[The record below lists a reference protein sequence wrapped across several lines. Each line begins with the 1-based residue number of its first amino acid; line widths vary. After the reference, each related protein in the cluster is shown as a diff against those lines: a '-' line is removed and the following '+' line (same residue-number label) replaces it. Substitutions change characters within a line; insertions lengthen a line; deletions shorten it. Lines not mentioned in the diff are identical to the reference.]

1 MNADAPAS
9 GLHGLLKSL
18 NCDRAYGLA
27 LLGVCALFGLLEGG
41 GDRVRDVLS
50 YDRAALAAGDGWRIL
65 TAHFVHLDPA
75 HAALNGMGVVLM
87 WALFARD
94 YSPLRWLAIYL
105 FSSLCISAGLW
116 LWDPGVTNYVGASGA
131 LHGVMTAGTLAH
143 LRRRDLDGWILAIF
157 IVVKLA
163 YEQLAGAL
171 PFSSSGNTIVDAHL
185 YGAVGGIVLASF
197 LRSRPLPPGGA
208 PAGRA

>member
-1 MNADAPAS
+1 MNAEAPGP
-9 GLHGLLKSL
+9 GLSAGIDGLLKSL

-27 LLGVCALFGLLEGG
+27 LIGVCALLALLEAG
-41 GDRVRDVLS
+41 GDTVRYALS
-50 YDRAALAAGDGWRIL
+50 YDRAALADGQWWRVL
-65 TAHFVHLDPA
+65 TAHFVHLDAA

-105 FSSLCISAGLW
+105 FSSLCISLGLW
-116 LWDPGVTNYVGASGA
+116 LRDPAVTNYVGASGA

-143 LRRRDLDGWILAIF
+143 LRRRDLDGWILAAF

-163 YEQLAGAL
+163 YEQFAGAL

-185 YGAVGGIVLASF
+185 YGAVSGLGLACF
-197 LRSRPLPPGGA
+197 LRSRP
-208 PAGRA
+208 R

>member
-1 MNADAPAS
+1 MNAEVPPPGLSPAPQTF
-9 GLHGLLKSL
+9 LRSL

-27 LLGVCALFGLLEGG
+27 LLGVCALLALIEAG
-41 GDRVRDVLS
+41 GDPLRNALS
-50 YDRAALAAGDGWRIL
+50 YDRAALAGGEWWRAL
-65 TAHFVHLDPA
+65 TAHFVHLDAA
-75 HAALNGMGVVLM
+75 HATLNGMGVVLM

-94 YSPLRWLAIYL
+94 FSPLRWLAIYL

-116 LWDPGVTNYVGASGA
+116 VWDPAVTNYVGASGA

-143 LRRRDLDGWILAIF
+143 LRRRDLDGWILAVF

-185 YGAVGGIVLASF
+185 YGAVGGIALAFF
-197 LRSRPLPPGGA
+197 LRSRPA
-208 PAGRA
+208 A

>member
-1 MNADAPAS
+1 MNVETPGS
-9 GLHGLLKSL
+9 GLSAGNEGLLKSL

-27 LLGVCALFGLLEGG
+27 LMGVCALLALLEAG
-41 GDRVRDVLS
+41 GDTARNALS
-50 YDRAALAAGDGWRIL
+50 YDRAALADGQWWRAL
-65 TAHFVHLDPA
+65 SAHFVHLDAA

-94 YSPLRWLAIYL
+94 YSPLRWFAIYL
-105 FSSLCISAGLW
+105 FSSLCISLGLW
-116 LWDPGVTNYVGASGA
+116 LWDPALTNYVGASGA

-143 LRRRDLDGWILAIF
+143 LRRRDLDGWILAVF

-163 YEQLAGAL
+163 YEQFAGAL

-185 YGAVGGIVLASF
+185 YGAVSGFGLACF
-197 LRSRPLPPGGA
+197 LRSRP
-208 PAGRA
+208 R

>member
-1 MNADAPAS
+1 MNAELPVG
-9 GLHGLLKSL
+9 GLAGVLKSL

-27 LLGVCALFGLLEGG
+27 LLAVLALFLLPELDGSAA
-41 GDRVRDVLS
+41 REALS
-50 YDRAALAAGDGWRIL
+50 YQREALSRGEWWRL
-65 TAHFVHLDPA
+65 VSAHFVHLDFE

-94 YSPLRWLAIYL
+94 HTPARWLTIYL
-105 FSSLCISAGLW
+105 GSALAVSAGLW
-116 LWDPGVTNYVGASGA
+116 FFSPEIAWYVGASGA

-143 LRRRDLDGWILAIF
+143 LRRGDLDGWILAVF

-171 PFSSSGNTIVDAHL
+171 PFAGSPDTVVDAHL
-185 YGAVGGIVLASF
+185 YGAIGGVLLA
-197 LRSRPLPPGGA
+197 LLPGRRRQSR
-208 PAGRA
+208 